1 MGQNLTVL
9 PRSGLPDTTR
19 DPAASSNGRPFVFC
33 MQIVKSCFSYTL
45 TKQDRPTRIAS
56 R

>member
-9 PRSGLPDTTR
+9 PRFGLPDTTC
-19 DPAASSNGRPFVFC
+19 DPAASRNGRPFVFHTEY
-33 MQIVKSCFSYTL
+33 KSCFSSML